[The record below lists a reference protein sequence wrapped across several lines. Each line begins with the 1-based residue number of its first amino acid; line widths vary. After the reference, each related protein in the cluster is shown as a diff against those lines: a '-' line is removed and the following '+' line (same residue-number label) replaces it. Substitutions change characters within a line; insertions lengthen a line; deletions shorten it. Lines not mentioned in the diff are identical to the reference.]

1 VQRGGEVAMAQ
12 KPDGKSIRTE
22 RVTFTKPA
30 AERIAKVVRT
40 VEQGDR
46 SGAALTFGA
55 VPPQAMA
62 ASSVKF
68 AYHTATTNWS
78 VIGFTGATTTNNTK
92 VIQFAFPTTTPFA
105 TALCVNHLSPIPLMT
120 TVATA
125 AISLQRVLVLKEN
138 GMWRLIGAQ
147 S

>member
-1 VQRGGEVAMAQ
+1 MAQ
-12 KPDGKSIRTE
+12 KPDGKSIRIE
-22 RVTFTKPA
+22 RVAFTKPA
-30 AERIAKVVRT
+30 AERIARVVRQ
-40 VEQGDR
+40 VELTP
-46 SGAALTFGA
+46 AAASPLTFGRPL
-55 VPPQAMA
+55 VQSGGGG
-62 ASSVKF
+62 SSVKF

-78 VIGFTGATTTNNTK
+78 VVGFTGATTTNNTK
-92 VIQFAFPTTTPFA
+92 VIQFAFPTAAPFA

>member
-1 VQRGGEVAMAQ
+1 MADQ
-12 KPDGKSIRTE
+12 GANNGAGQAAGKSFVSFSR
-22 RVTFTKPA
+22 PA
-30 AERIAKVVRT
+30 AQRIAKAVRT
-40 VEQGDR
+40 VEAGDR
-46 SGAALTFGA
+46 NQPALTFSHPL
-55 VPPQAMA
+55 PPGGGL
-62 ASSVKF
+62 SVKF

-92 VIQFAFPTTTPFA
+92 VIQFAFPTAAPFA